1 VRRQRWIVA
10 VAVAVVVAVG
20 ATVAVRS
27 LLHEVSPPPP
37 ACRVGN
43 GPDALFLDT
52 EQAANATTITAVAHR
67 MRLPHHAVT
76 IAIATVLQESKMHN
90 LSYGDRDSVG
100 LFQQRPSQ
108 GWGTPAQLHTPS
120 YAAEAF
126 YRHLVKVAG
135 WQQLPVAQ
143 AAQSVQHSADGS
155 GYEAWTEEAR
165 AIARA
170 LTGEV
175 TGEFSCRFTTAGRP
189 APARLGA
196 LADTELGPAG
206 LRQRA
211 GDPADDW
218 LVAQW
223 LVGHAFQLG
232 IRSVTVRG
240 HSWRHEDFG
249 WRRDDAAGGP
259 PAYVLSRA

>member
-1 VRRQRWIVA
+1 
-10 VAVAVVVAVG
+10 
-20 ATVAVRS
+20 
-27 LLHEVSPPPP
+27 
-37 ACRVGN
+37 
-43 GPDALFLDT
+43 
-52 EQAANATTITAVAHR
+52 
-67 MRLPHHAVT
+67 
-76 IAIATVLQESKMHN
+76 MHN

-135 WQQLPVAQ
+135 WQQLPIAQ

-259 PAYVLSRA
+259 PAYVLNRA